1 MQRSKSDINKTET
14 GVPHN
19 IKRTA
24 IPASGYIY
32 QTLVGIR
39 LLCDWLSNPALYE
52 WVQFEADDQED
63 ARGLDDIVAS
73 RPDGLLE
80 LVQVKF
86 TVDPFD
92 PANALSWPWLLQP
105 WPPRPPLQPKGR

>member
-1 MQRSKSDINKTET
+1 M
-14 GVPHN
+14 PHN

-24 IPASGYIY
+24 IPASGYLY

-39 LLCDWLSNPALYE
+39 LLCDWLSNPALYD
-52 WVQFEADDQED
+52 WVQFEADELED
-63 ARGLDDIVAS
+63 ARGLDDIVAQ

-92 PANALSWPWLLQP
+92 PANALSWSWLLK
-105 WPPRPPLQPKGR
+105 RKGARGKSLLEK